1 MEIFCYAIK
10 RFSLFVAAQFIYI
23 YVCVCVDRYK
33 YIDILKRYTY
43 RYINILNILCV
54 YILHYV
60 YILIYIIYIISLIQV
75 IYW

>member
-43 RYINILNILCV
+43 RYINILNIL
-54 YILHYV
+54 YYV